1 MRDLSLTTS
10 CRVRGK
16 QPFSTETKKTTTEK
30 TEASEDTPYVSD
42 RVDVGEMCA
51 FSKKRKYQIGRVLQ
65 FCHHL
70 KKKVSEYQYQGRFAY
85 TKQTDLGV
93 LCTWFE
99 EFETGTHRMCN
110 SENHFYIPLEKYV
123 CTLPM
128 KCFIINESSP
138 NVQEDNRI
146 TIKQFTLT
154 AKCKVFILQS
164 INMKYCSQPQQDK
177 SPEPQQYKSSEPQQD
192 KSPEP
197 QQDKSLEPQQDN
209 SPQPQ
214 NDTNPLPQQGNS
226 PQHQKSILCSYTTR
240 CGNNIETPKISKV
253 A

>member
-1 MRDLSLTTS
+1 
-10 CRVRGK
+10 
-16 QPFSTETKKTTTEK
+16 
-30 TEASEDTPYVSD
+30 
-42 RVDVGEMCA
+42 
-51 FSKKRKYQIGRVLQ
+51 
-65 FCHHL
+65 
-70 KKKVSEYQYQGRFAY
+70 
-85 TKQTDLGV
+85 
-93 LCTWFE
+93 
-99 EFETGTHRMCN
+99 MCN

-146 TIKQFTLT
+146 TFKQFTLT

-164 INMKYCSQPQQDK
+164 INMKNRSQPQQDK
-177 SPEPQQYKSSEPQQD
+177 SPEPQQD

-197 QQDKSLEPQQDN
+197 QQDK

-226 PQHQKSILCSYTTR
+226 PQHQKSIQQDVVTTLKQSGLESTTLICINLIR
-240 CGNNIETPKISKV
+240 MS
-253 A
+253 